1 MVMKVKN
8 LILGLA
14 VAFAG
19 FASLGEANAQKTF
32 EKGTQTASLMVGL
45 PGSTGALSGIVV
57 PPLTAVYERGV
68 VSNLFGNGK
77 GTIGVGGQ
85 GGYQLIRTAPE
96 TYASSI
102 FVGARGALHYE
113 FVSKLD
119 TYAGVALGWGFYGGS
134 AYSGATGAFL
144 YQGFI
149 GARYYVT
156 PTLGLG
162 GEVGFGYSLL
172 NLGVTYRF

>member
-1 MVMKVKN
+1 MKVRN

-32 EKGTQTASLMVGL
+32 EKGTQIASLMIGL
-45 PGSTGALSGIVV
+45 PGSGAFSGIVV
-57 PPLTAVYERGV
+57 PPLTAVYERGI

-77 GTIGVGGQ
+77 GTIGVGAQ

-96 TYASSI
+96 THASSI

-113 FVSKLD
+113 LVSKLD
-119 TYAGVALGWGFYGGS
+119 TYAGLALGWSFVGGTTLRN
-134 AYSGATGAFL
+134 SGSFGTQAFV
-144 YQGFI
+144 

-156 PTLGLG
+156 PTLALG
-162 GEVGFGYSLL
+162 GELGYGLTL
-172 NLGVTYRF
+172 VNLGVTFRF

>member
-1 MVMKVKN
+1 MKVRN

-32 EKGTQTASLMVGL
+32 EKGTQTASLMIGL
-45 PGSTGALSGIVV
+45 PGSGAFSGIVV
-57 PPLTAVYERGV
+57 PPLTAVYERGI
-68 VSNLFGNGK
+68 VSNLFSNGK

-113 FVSKLD
+113 FVPKLD
-119 TYAGVALGWGFYGGS
+119 TYAGVGLGWGFYGGN
-134 AYSGATGAFL
+134 AYSGAAGAFI

-156 PTLGLG
+156 PTLALG
-162 GEVGFGYSLL
+162 GEVGLGYSPL

>member
-1 MVMKVKN
+1 MKVRN

-32 EKGTQTASLMVGL
+32 EKGTQIASLMIGL
-45 PGSTGALSGIVV
+45 PGSGAFSGIVV
-57 PPLTAVYERGV
+57 PPLTAVYERGI

-85 GGYQLIRTAPE
+85 GEYVLFRSGADNYSGY
-96 TYASSI
+96 
-102 FVGARGALHYE
+102 FFFGGRGALHYE
-113 FVSKLD
+113 FVPQLD
-119 TYAGVALGWGFYGGS
+119 TYAGLALGWSFVGGTTLRN
-134 AYSGATGAFL
+134 SGSFGTQAFV
-144 YQGFI
+144 

-156 PTLGLG
+156 PTLALG
-162 GEVGFGYSLL
+162 GEVGLGYSPL

>member
-1 MVMKVKN
+1 MKVRN

-19 FASLGEANAQKTF
+19 FASLGKANAQQTF
-32 EKGTQTASLMVGL
+32 EKGVQTASIMIGL
-45 PGSTGALSGIVV
+45 PGTTGQFSSIVV
-57 PPLTAVYERGV
+57 PPLAAVYEYGV
-68 VSNLFGNGK
+68 VGNLFSTGK
-77 GTIGVGGQ
+77 GTIGVGAQ

-113 FVSKLD
+113 FVSNLD
-119 TYAGVALGWGFYGGS
+119 TYAGVALGWGFYGS
-134 AYSGATGAFL
+134 NAYNGPTGAFL
-144 YQGFI
+144 YQSFI

-162 GEVGFGYSLL
+162 GEVGWGYSLL
-172 NLGVTYRF
+172 NVGVTFRF

>member
-1 MVMKVKN
+1 MKVKN

-32 EKGTQTASLMVGL
+32 EKGTQTASLMIGL
-45 PGSTGALSGIVV
+45 PSTTGLFSSIVV

-85 GGYQLIRTAPE
+85 GEYVLYRAAPE
-96 TYASSI
+96 VYSGY
-102 FVGARGALHYE
+102 FFLGARGALHYE
-113 FVSKLD
+113 FVPKLD
-119 TYAGVALGWGFYGGS
+119 TYAGLALGWSFVGGTVVQN
-134 AYSGATGAFL
+134 SGAFAVPF
-144 YQGFI
+144 FV

-156 PTLGLG
+156 PTLALG
-162 GEVGFGYSLL
+162 GELGYGLTL
-172 NLGVTYRF
+172 VNLGVTYRF